1 LAGQD
6 PSIAIDRDMG
16 NSGLKQHYET
26 AKKTGTLKVSQRKL
40 NEFPQNLCA
49 LAPLLRTLDLS
60 ENKFTTLPNEI
71 ADFTLLKQLNFS
83 QNRLTALPG
92 ALGALVRL
100 ECLNCAE
107 NQIRSIPPSL
117 SRLTHLK
124 QIYLSDNQISDFP
137 LVFCDLRHLD
147 VLDLSRNRLTIV
159 PDAISGLNV
168 TELNLNQNQIATIS
182 DRLADC
188 PRLKTLR
195 LEENCLQL
203 SSVPLKI
210 LKLSKISMLA
220 LEGNLFE
227 MKQFANLDGY
237 DTYMERYTAVKKKM
251 F

>member
-1 LAGQD
+1 
-6 PSIAIDRDMG
+6 MG

-26 AKKTGTLKVSQRKL
+26 AKKTGTLKLSQRKL
-40 NEFPQNLCA
+40 DEFPQNLRA

-60 ENKFTTLPNEI
+60 ENKFTTLPNDI
-71 ADFTLLKQLNFS
+71 GDFTLLKQLNLS
-83 QNRLTALPG
+83 HNRLIDLPG
-92 ALGALVRL
+92 MLGALAKL
-100 ECLNCAE
+100 EGLNCAA

-117 SRLTHLK
+117 ATLGHLK
-124 QIYLSDNQISDFP
+124 QVNLSDNQISEFP
-137 LVFCDLRHLD
+137 LVFCNLRHLD

-159 PDAISGLNV
+159 PDAAAGLHV
-168 TELNLNQNQIATIS
+168 TELNLNQNQITTIS
-182 DRLADC
+182 EKLADC

-203 SSVPLKI
+203 SSIPLRI
-210 LKLSKISMLA
+210 LKNSKISVMA

>member
-1 LAGQD
+1 
-6 PSIAIDRDMG
+6 MG
-16 NSGLKQHYET
+16 NSGVKQHYET
-26 AKKTGTLKVSQRKL
+26 AKKTGTLKLSQRKL
-40 NEFPQNLCA
+40 NEFPQNLRA

-60 ENKFTTLPNEI
+60 ENKFTALPNEI
-71 ADFTLLKQLNFS
+71 GDFTLLKQLNLG

-92 ALGALVRL
+92 TLGALVKL
-100 ECLNCAE
+100 ECLTCAE
-107 NQIRSIPPSL
+107 NQIRSVPSSL
-117 SRLTHLK
+117 SKLSHLK
-124 QIYLSDNQISDFP
+124 QVYLSDNQISDFP
-137 LVFCDLRHLD
+137 LMFCGLRHLD
-147 VLDLSRNRLTIV
+147 ILDLSRNRLTIV
-159 PDAISGLNV
+159 PDAASDLHV

-182 DRLADC
+182 ERLADC

-210 LKLSKISMLA
+210 LKDSKVSVLA